1 MAKNGDADA
10 MTRLLGGEGSTE
22 EGWFLLVQLSRS
34 ALTRRFT
41 TCGRVYAR
49 ARPCRAGDRTD
60 TTRLALVRATQSL
73 EQTVLRFG
81 LLPLRLQPLQPRRVC
96 RKTRSQSTAC
106 TRQRKEKHKLH
117 KTTVAPR
124 LADPPQVLGPRVPP
138 RQLGPVHDEA
148 VRHVVQHPPRER
160 ERLDAAPRLDED
172 DTRTRQPC

>member
-49 ARPCRAGDRTD
+49 ARPCRAEDRTD

-73 EQTVLRFG
+73 EQTLLRFG
-81 LLPLRLQPLQPRRVC
+81 LLPLRLQRDDANAPVGWCTRGQPRTRV
-96 RKTRSQSTAC
+96 R
-106 TRQRKEKHKLH
+106 EKKNTNY
-117 KTTVAPR
+117 TTNASRV

-138 RQLGPVHDEA
+138 HELGPVHDEA

-160 ERLDAAPRLDED
+160 ERLHAAPRLDED